1 MKVRVGHALRAGLV
15 GVAALAILVSGC
27 SKKGGVEAGTLRYP
41 IRAKVKGLDP
51 IHADDEYSGTI
62 SHAPYENLYQYHY
75 LKRPFTLVP
84 QLASAMPTISKDGKT
99 WTIPLR
105 QGVMFHDDPSFK
117 ATGGKGREMT
127 ADDVIYSFKRL
138 ADPQN
143 RSPGWWVLDGK
154 ILGLN
159 AWREAASKAGTTDYS
174 APVEGLTALD
184 KYTLQLKLPQASY
197 QLIYSL
203 QMTFTSIVP
212 REAVEQ
218 YGKEF
223 INHAVGTGPWKL
235 SEFNGSA
242 KAVFVKNPT
251 YREELY
257 PSEGEAGD
265 AEKGLLADSGKR
277 LPLADKLVY
286 TIFVEDQ
293 PMWLNFMKG
302 TLDTTTIPKDNYAQ
316 AVGPDGQMTPD
327 MKAQNIVLHVTPLLD
342 VTHESFNMDDPLV
355 GKNKYLRQALSLAIN
370 DKPFIETFYNGRAIP
385 AQGPIPPGL
394 AGYDEKLKNPYRQFN
409 LEKAKQLL
417 AKAGFPEGKGLPTL
431 EYITYSSST
440 NRQLNEYI
448 EREWAT
454 LGVKVK
460 FTTYSWPEFQ
470 ASIKNRKGQIWSF
483 AWGGDYPDA
492 ENFLQ
497 LFYSKNGSPGPNDA
511 NFKNAEFDR
520 LYEKALALPDSPAR
534 TALYQQMQ
542 AIVIEESPWI
552 PMVHRLG
559 YNATRSWLKN
569 FKRLD
574 EQHNP
579 AKYYRVEAPAKN

>member
-1 MKVRVGHALRAGLV
+1 
-15 GVAALAILVSGC
+15 
-27 SKKGGVEAGTLRYP
+27 
-41 IRAKVKGLDP
+41 
-51 IHADDEYSGTI
+51 
-62 SHAPYENLYQYHY
+62 
-75 LKRPFTLVP
+75 
-84 QLASAMPTISKDGKT
+84 
-99 WTIPLR
+99 
-105 QGVMFHDDPSFK
+105 
-117 ATGGKGREMT
+117 MT